1 MNEPSAKHIDRAAA
15 YGDGVFETIAIRNG
29 QLRFWS
35 AHLERLQTA
44 CTRLQLECPTADE
57 LLALLNSELEAS
69 SEFSKFAT
77 ARLVVSAAP
86 GPRGYRRRANGET
99 AVSCQLHA
107 TQPLERNLVQ
117 DGVDVRMCTL
127 RLAIQPALAGMKT
140 LNRLEQVLA
149 RSEWDEAGTFE
160 GLTLDTEGR
169 LICGTMSN
177 VFIVSESQVCTPG
190 ITRCGVSGI
199 MRARVLQQLRDADV
213 NCSVRDVAVDELRTA
228 REVFLTNSQ
237 FGVLPV
243 RRIDEL
249 TFEVGAVTRQAQKLM
264 AADGV
269 PESLV

>member
-1 MNEPSAKHIDRAAA
+1 MNESSAKHIDRAAA
-15 YGDGVFETIAIRNG
+15 YGDGVFETIAIRHSRP
-29 QLRFWS
+29 RFWS
-35 AHLERLQTA
+35 THLERLQTA
-44 CTRLQLECPTADE
+44 CTRLRLECPTADE
-57 LLALLNSELEAS
+57 LLALLNSELEANPGL
-69 SEFSKFAT
+69 SEFAT

-86 GPRGYRRRANGET
+86 GPRGYRRKANGET

-107 TQPLERNLVQ
+107 TKPLDRKLVQ

-127 RLAIQPALAGMKT
+127 RLAVQPALAGMKT

-149 RSEWDEAGTFE
+149 RSEWDEPGIFE

-190 ITRCGVSGI
+190 ITRCGVAGI
-199 MRARVLQQLRDADV
+199 MRARVLQQLHEAGV
-213 NCSVRDVAVDELRTA
+213 ICNVRDVAADELRTA
-228 REVFLTNSQ
+228 SEVFLTNSQ

-249 TFEVGAVTRQAQKLM
+249 AFEVGAVTRQAQNLM

-269 PESLV
+269 QESLA